1 MVILVTGGA
10 GFVGTSLIQSLL
22 NSNHTVISVDDYSSG
37 EEVNHVKD
45 SKVTYFSLHTST
57 LNVDFFTKNKI
68 ELVYHLGEYARI
80 APSFE
85 NKQQVFDSNINGSF
99 NIVSICSKLN
109 IPLIYSAS
117 STKFAN
123 EGINHSPYAYFKA
136 FTVDLIKNYGEW
148 EGLKYSICYFYNVY
162 GSSTKTKW
170 ETNNYQSVIE
180 VFKFQKQNNLPL
192 TVCGDGEQK
201 RDFIHVYDI
210 VEGLQKIALSNLSHN
225 DAWELGTGVNYS
237 INRVYEFFNKRFNVE
252 FENLPDQPGN
262 YRKTLREND
271 DTLKLL
277 NWTPKDRLKDHIKNL

>member
-22 NSNHTVISVDDYSSG
+22 NSNHTIISVDDYSSG
-37 EEVNHVKD
+37 EEINHIKD
-45 SKVTYFSLHTST
+45 SKVTYLPLHTST

-99 NIVSICSKLN
+99 NIVSICSQLN
-109 IPLIYSAS
+109 IPLVYSAS

-162 GSSTKTKW
+162 GSSVKTKW

-180 VFKFQKQNNLPL
+180 VFKSQKQNNLPL
-192 TVCGDGEQK
+192 TVCGDGHQK
-201 RDFIHVYDI
+201 RDFTHVNDI
-210 VEGLQKIALSNLSHN
+210 VNGLVLSASKLNN
-225 DAWELGTGVNYS
+225 QEYYLGTQKEYS
-237 INRVYEFFNKRFNVE
+237 ILEIAQMFNHPIKFIPERPGDRKGSKIPFNTT
-252 FENLPDQPGN
+252 F
-262 YRKTLREND
+262 KTLNWKPQHSVEN
-271 DTLKLL
+271 
-277 NWTPKDRLKDHIKNL
+277 HIKHFNYTF